1 MRLTTASIAS
11 PPSGAGVRR
20 WTYPAQA
27 GHIFPPAGV
36 EPAKSGRN
44 PALSRNCDAPV
55 GNEPGRLACAERLS
69 SRRKGSSRGDAE
81 APPPTSEVVHNLIGK
96 TTNGP
101 TESEAAT
108 DAVVEHI
115 HIATAAGAS
124 VRALDAVDAIPRVG
138 LDGDRYAYGRGHY
151 RDECVSRDLTL
162 IEAETIE
169 ALRRRHGIAL
179 APGET
184 RRNVTT
190 RGVDLNALVG
200 HRFGVGE
207 ALCQGTRLCE
217 PCQYLAD
224 LTSKPLVRALV
235 HRGGLRA
242 DILRGG
248 RIRRGDSVQPA

>member
-1 MRLTTASIAS
+1 M
-11 PPSGAGVRR
+11 
-20 WTYPAQA
+20 
-27 GHIFPPAGV
+27 
-36 EPAKSGRN
+36 
-44 PALSRNCDAPV
+44 
-55 GNEPGRLACAERLS
+55 
-69 SRRKGSSRGDAE
+69 
-81 APPPTSEVVHNLIGK
+81 IGK
-96 TTNGP
+96 TPNGP

-115 HIATAAGAS
+115 HIATAAGAP
-124 VRALDAVDAIPRVG
+124 VRAVDAVHAIPRVG

-151 RDECVSRDLTL
+151 RDERVSRDLTL

-200 HRFGVGE
+200 HRFWVGE

-224 LTSKPLVRALV
+224 LTGKPLVRALV